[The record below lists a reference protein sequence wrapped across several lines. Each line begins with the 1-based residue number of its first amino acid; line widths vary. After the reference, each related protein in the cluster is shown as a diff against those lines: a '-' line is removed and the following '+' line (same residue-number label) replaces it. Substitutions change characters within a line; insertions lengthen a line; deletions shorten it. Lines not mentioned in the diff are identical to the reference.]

1 MPNPSREARQRE
13 ALVAAC
19 TRKRSWAVAKRISV
33 FFQLHLA
40 TSRESERTCEKARG
54 LPRRWLSQIPEL
66 SYLSHMVFRLWE
78 DKSMDPADPRRHMVE
93 LSFSPGTPLEYN
105 TEESPGRADDGGDDS
120 DDEFDV
126 AGPRLLVG
134 KHRSLVGGGPP
145 QGRRLGQLYGFG
157 TRSEAAP
164 PVFFQPHWSAYSNP
178 AVDSCRCPLNRSN
191 ALPTHH
197 PLGPRLDAV
206 SDRVVEPLKDN
217 SSITEDAPRS
227 KGGLCAAAARPS
239 PLKEPLGAP
248 ARRLRRCCRPR
259 RCWRGFA
266 R

>member
-1 MPNPSREARQRE
+1 M
-13 ALVAAC
+13 
-19 TRKRSWAVAKRISV
+19 
-33 FFQLHLA
+33 HLA
-40 TSRESERTCEKARG
+40 DAQIKSSWRVVRTRLYFTSESHLHALLTALRAPAQGDVADDHAAADAAAADAASLVDGEAAK
-54 LPRRWLSQIPEL
+54 WLSQIPEL

-191 ALPTHH
+191 ALPT
-197 PLGPRLDAV
+197 
-206 SDRVVEPLKDN
+206 
-217 SSITEDAPRS
+217 
-227 KGGLCAAAARPS
+227 
-239 PLKEPLGAP
+239 
-248 ARRLRRCCRPR
+248 
-259 RCWRGFA
+259 
-266 R
+266 